1 MTVASPPLARWLG
14 YAGLLPQIAFAA
26 TAWRG
31 PEAWQDDA
39 RWFALHY
46 AALIVTFLGGAWWG
60 LLSGAPAA
68 GRRRTHEWGWVF
80 AVLPSLLALALYVA
94 LRLTN
99 VPLEVALVTLGGT
112 LLFSPFVDWRLRAL
126 APPWWLG
133 LRVPLSLGLG
143 ALTVAI
149 ALA

>member
-1 MTVASPPLARWLG
+1 MSVAAPAPARWLG
-14 YAGLLPQIAFAA
+14 YAGLLPQVVFA
-26 TAWRG
+26 TIAWRG
-31 PEAWQDDA
+31 PEAGQDDA

-46 AALIVTFLGGAWWG
+46 AALIATFLGGTWWG

-80 AVLPSLLALALYVA
+80 AVLPSLIALALYIAV
-94 LRLTN
+94 RLADL
-99 VPLEVALVTLGGT
+99 PLEVALVTLGGT
-112 LLFSPFVDWRLRAL
+112 LLFSPVVDQRLRTL
-126 APPWWLG
+126 APPWWMG

-143 ALTVAI
+143 GLTIAA